1 MGASRTLSQMAISNL
16 NHVKTHIQTLA
27 LGSGGD
33 EVSVKKQKQSSH
45 GAGVTGSE
53 IITSPVRSTRVVYP
67 TQTFEAV

>member
-27 LGSGGD
+27 LSGGD

-53 IITSPVRSTRVVYP
+53 IITPPVRSTRVVYP